1 MTLLEYISAERGAGA
16 RLAQLIGV
24 PAILISQWAHGYRE
38 RRVPLERCVA
48 IERATDGAVTCE
60 ELRPDMAEYFA
71 YLRDRADPAQSSAT
85 AEPMVAQP

>member
-1 MTLLEYISAERGAGA
+1 MKLIDYVRERGSQTA
-16 RLAQLIGV
+16 LAQLIGV
-24 PAILISQWAHGYRE
+24 APELINQWAHGV